1 MDMRILVVGVGAM
14 GWNHSRVCSELGL
27 LAGVCDMNEESV
39 KSVAEHFGVPGFTS
53 VSHAISEINPD
64 AVIVATPTFTHAEIA
79 TEALNSGLHVL
90 VEKPLAIDIES
101 AEKVVALAREK
112 KLKLAVGHIER
123 HNPVIAMA
131 RNNLKSG
138 EWGDV
143 LTISSRR
150 VSNFPGRIKDVGVI
164 LDLGIHDID
173 NVLHLMGSKLTSV
186 FTRAGSYNTVNHE
199 DHANIILGFEDGK
212 SAMLEVNWI
221 TPMRVRTLSLT
232 CEDSFVELDY
242 MRQQGSVS
250 TSRFTNPEDKQQYP
264 VKIEYDTKIISL
276 QRQEPLKIEIQD
288 FVDSI
293 VNDREPLV
301 TGEEGVYSLRATIAA
316 VESWQT
322 GKVIDF
328 E

>member
-1 MDMRILVVGVGAM
+1 MQVLVVGVGAM
-14 GWNHSRVCSELGL
+14 GWNHSRVCSELGI

-39 KSVAEHFGVPGFTS
+39 MGVAEYFGVPGFTS
-53 VSHAISEINPD
+53 VSEAISELKPD
-64 AVIVATPTFTHAEIA
+64 AMIISTPTFTHADIA
-79 TEALNSGLHVL
+79 IEALNSGLHVL

-101 AEKVVALAREK
+101 AEKIVKLAREK
-112 KLKLAVGHIER
+112 NLKLAVGHIER

-131 RNNLKSG
+131 RNNLESG

-186 FTRAGSYNTVNHE
+186 FTRAGSHKAIEHE

-232 CEDSFVELDY
+232 CENTFVELDY
-242 MRQQGSVS
+242 MRQQGSIS
-250 TSRFTNPEDKQQYP
+250 KSRFINPEDKQQYP
-264 VKIEYDTKIISL
+264 VKIEYDTKMISL

-288 FVDSI
+288 FVESI
-293 VNDREPLV
+293 IDDREPLV
-301 TGEEGVYSLRATIAA
+301 NGEEGIYSLRATIAA
-316 VESWQT
+316 LESWKT
-322 GKVIDF
+322 GKVVNF